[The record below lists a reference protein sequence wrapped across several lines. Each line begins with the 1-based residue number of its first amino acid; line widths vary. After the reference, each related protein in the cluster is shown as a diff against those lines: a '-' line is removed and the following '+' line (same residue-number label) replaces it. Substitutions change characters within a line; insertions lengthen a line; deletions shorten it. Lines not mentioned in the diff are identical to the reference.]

1 MVIYSFLNSYD
12 KKMEDLEDATQK
24 ELEKMQ
30 ADFDKQLAAN
40 EAEVKRYERIGKTSN
55 KFVKILMKFFLK
67 KFYFKFFR

>member
-1 MVIYSFLNSYD
+1 MYQYLNRSRFSYQVIFSFLNSYD

-40 EAEVKRYERIGKTSN
+40 EAEVKRYERIGKN
-55 KFVKILMKFFLK
+55 
-67 KFYFKFFR
+67 

>member
-1 MVIYSFLNSYD
+1 MFFFLNSLKTKWRNAVLFFFTFLNSYD

-40 EAEVKRYERIGKTSN
+40 EAEVKRYERIGKN
-55 KFVKILMKFFLK
+55 
-67 KFYFKFFR
+67 

>member
-1 MVIYSFLNSYD
+1 MYQYLNSHKVIFSFLNSYD

-40 EAEVKRYERIGKTSN
+40 EAEVKRYERIGKN
-55 KFVKILMKFFLK
+55 
-67 KFYFKFFR
+67 

>member
-1 MVIYSFLNSYD
+1 MLYYFFTFLNSYD

-40 EAEVKRYERIGKTSN
+40 EAEVKRYERIGKN
-55 KFVKILMKFFLK
+55 
-67 KFYFKFFR
+67 